1 MQHLTIYLYCRMC
14 RSGDAIPNSE
24 QSAARWDPATAAAV
38 QRRSWIISLA
48 RRRMHV
54 KQFLYL
60 R

>member
-1 MQHLTIYLYCRMC
+1 MC